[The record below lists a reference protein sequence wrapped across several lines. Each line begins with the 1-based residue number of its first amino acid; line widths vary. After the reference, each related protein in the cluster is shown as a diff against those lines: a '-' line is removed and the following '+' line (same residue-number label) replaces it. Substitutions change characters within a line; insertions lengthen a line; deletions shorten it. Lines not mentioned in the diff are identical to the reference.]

1 MMKLMRAGIFL
12 ASGIAFVSLG
22 HREAHAQ
29 RVSTVTG
36 KTLGAMCSQ
45 KKGVALCD
53 AYLSGVMDSEVWSR
67 DYAVLNHD
75 TAPTAFCVPKEQK
88 TPQVRNV
95 VVAWLGAHTDA
106 LSQPA
111 GKGVYRALHENYPC
125 GSTLKAP
132 TSPGGQK

>member
-1 MMKLMRAGIFL
+1 MSNMSRAGLLL
-12 ASGIAFVSLG
+12 ASGVAFFSLG
-22 HREAHAQ
+22 QAAHAQ

-36 KTLGAMCSQ
+36 KTLGTMCSQ

-53 AYLSGVMDSEVWSR
+53 AYLSGVMDSEVWSH
-67 DYAVLNHD
+67 DYAALNHD
-75 TAPTAFCVPKEQK
+75 GAPTAFCVPKEQK

-125 GSTLKAP
+125 GSTMTAP
-132 TSPGGQK
+132 AATSGGKK